1 MSYGTATPRLPRA
14 MAPSIGVGKASLA
27 GFAMLA
33 TASWAYILFGG
44 DSGLADLFRAQT
56 WREVWDFVRRLFGA
70 GSPGTPALF
79 DAQSWRTAAG
89 LSVETL
95 AMSILA
101 MVIAGVGALLTFIPA
116 SRNVAFGDLSGSR
129 SPFGAAVFFVIRTLY
144 IFTRGVPELVWAM
157 LIVFV
162 LSPGIVPGAVA
173 LGIHNFG
180 ILGKLSSEVVEGLDP
195 RPMRALRASGAGN
208 FQLLAYGI
216 LPQALPQLLTY
227 LLYRWEVVIRTAIVV
242 GFVAAG
248 GLGREFR
255 LRMSWLHYDDVMLLL
270 VCYLIL
276 VLGVDLVSAGLRRLA
291 R

>member
-1 MSYGTATPRLPRA
+1 MSYWTTAPRLPRA
-14 MAPSIGVGKASLA
+14 MTPRIGVGKASLA

-33 TASWAYILFGG
+33 TASWAYILFDG

-70 GSPGTPALF
+70 ESPGTPALL
-79 DAQSWRTAAG
+79 DGESWRTAAG
-89 LSVETL
+89 LSIETL
-95 AMSILA
+95 AMSVLA

-116 SRNVAFGDLSGSR
+116 SRNVALGDLSGSR
-129 SPFGAAVFFVIRTLY
+129 SPISAAVFLAIRAVY

-180 ILGKLSSEVVEGLDP
+180 VLGKLSSEVVEGLDP
-195 RPMRALRASGAGN
+195 RPMRALRASGASN
-208 FQLLAYGI
+208 FQMLAYGI

-270 VCYLIL
+270 ACYLIL
-276 VLGVDLVSAGLRRLA
+276 VLAVDLTSTGLRRLA

>member
-1 MSYGTATPRLPRA
+1 MDHGQAWDDGGEFD
-14 MAPSIGVGKASLA
+14 I
-27 GFAMLA
+27 AMLA
-33 TASWAYILFGG
+33 TASWTYILFDG

-70 GSPGTPALF
+70 ESPGTPALL
-79 DAQSWRTAAG
+79 DGESWRTAAG
-89 LSVETL
+89 LSIETL
-95 AMSILA
+95 AMSVLA

-116 SRNVAFGDLSGSR
+116 SRNVALGDLSGSR
-129 SPFGAAVFFVIRTLY
+129 APISAAVFLAIRAVY

-180 ILGKLSSEVVEGLDP
+180 VLGKLSSEVVEGLDP
-195 RPMRALRASGAGN
+195 RPMRALRASGASN
-208 FQLLAYGI
+208 FQMLAYGI
-216 LPQALPQLLTY
+216 LPQALPQLLPY
-227 LLYRWEVVIRTAIVV
+227 LLYRWVVVIRTAIVV

-270 VCYLIL
+270 ACYLIL
-276 VLGVDLVSAGLRRLA
+276 VLAVDLTSTGLRRLA